1 MTLGP
6 SPAAPP
12 PQVVVPGAGWVD
24 VASRAIVQVGFP
36 VVVAAVLLWFLL
48 TRFQANMD
56 AIVARMAN
64 NTQVVTTLI
73 EQERGSFEELKRQ
86 SIDISEQTRLL
97 RQIEDDAGKLTDVRA
112 QELEII
118 RGVARQQPERKP

>member
-36 VVVAAVLLWFLL
+36 VVVAAVLLRFLL

>member
-1 MTLGP
+1 MTQPGG
-6 SPAAPP
+6 PP

-86 SIDISEQTRLL
+86 SVDISEQTRLL
-97 RQIEDDAGKLTDVRA
+97 RQIEDDAGKLTEVRA

-118 RGVARQQPERKP
+118 RGVARQQTERKP

>member
-1 MTLGP
+1 MTQPGAP
-6 SPAAPP
+6 PP

-48 TRFQANMD
+48 TRFQGNMD

-64 NTQVVTTLI
+64 NTQVVSTLI
-73 EQERGSFEELKRQ
+73 EQERGSFEELQRQ
-86 SIDISEQTRLL
+86 SVDLSEQTRLL
-97 RQIEDDAGKLTDVRA
+97 RQIEDDAGKLTEVRA
-112 QELEII
+112 QELELL
-118 RGVARQQPERKP
+118 RGMARSQPERKP

>member
-6 SPAAPP
+6 PPAAPP

-97 RQIEDDAGKLTDVRA
+97 RQIEDDAGKLTEVRA

-118 RGVARQQPERKP
+118 RGVARQQMERKQ